1 MSSIGRKNVLK
12 RASESLKQDC
22 MRCLV
27 TACESHRLD
36 SNFLQPDVPT
46 CDNCLLAHDLGLLL
60 HVSMNDNKVTGL
72 LKTIIENMEA
82 DTVTSLH
89 KICHFCSGEHCFVES
104 YFEMF
109 FPFGALW

>member
-1 MSSIGRKNVLK
+1 
-12 RASESLKQDC
+12 
-22 MRCLV
+22 MRWLV

-36 SNFLQPDVPT
+36 SNSLQPDVPT

-89 KICHFCSGEHCFVES
+89 KICHFFSGEHCFVES
-104 YFEMF
+104 YFEML
-109 FPFGALW
+109 FPFGALL